1 MITIIPQLP
10 ALFISDELC
19 YTENIAKIDT
29 MEGKNLCPSSACFLS
44 PPASHHCHIV
54 FEVMMIRSP
63 YIGFYMT
70 VSRIH

>member
-29 MEGKNLCPSSACFLS
+29 MEGKNL
-44 PPASHHCHIV
+44 
-54 FEVMMIRSP
+54 
-63 YIGFYMT
+63 
-70 VSRIH
+70 